1 MEPDRRVTTE
11 IRSPPESPGAVG
23 IGGRGMAWHG
33 QGQALQ
39 GFPSKAGKSGV
50 SMPRG
55 RKQEDQASGPKR
67 ETTGGFRS

>member
-1 MEPDRRVTTE
+1 
-11 IRSPPESPGAVG
+11 
-23 IGGRGMAWHG
+23 MAWHG

-50 SMPRG
+50 SMPQG